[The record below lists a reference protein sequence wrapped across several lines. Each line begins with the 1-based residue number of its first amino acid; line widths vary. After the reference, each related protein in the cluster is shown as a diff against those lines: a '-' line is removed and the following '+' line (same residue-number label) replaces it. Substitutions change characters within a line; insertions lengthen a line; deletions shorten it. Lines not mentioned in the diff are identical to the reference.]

1 MEGADAWP
9 VTGRPRIQGGVR
21 TGMDIATIIG
31 IVAAFAL
38 ILGSMTMGG
47 SLSAFFN
54 IPGLLIVVGGTFAA
68 VFVNQRLTHVLGAFK
83 VMLQAFFDRTTN
95 MEDQIPIIIGL
106 AQKARKEGLV
116 ALEGENIEDEFLARG
131 VRLGVDGLSPEMI
144 KATLMSELAAVKRR
158 HERGQKIFKFMES
171 TAPAMGM
178 IGTLIG
184 LVQMLQ
190 TLSDPSAIGP
200 AMAVA
205 LLTTLYG
212 AILAF
217 VIFGPIAAK
226 LEGRTADEVAAKR
239 LAITGVESILK
250 GDNTMLIQSKL
261 EAFLSPLEREK
272 SSH

>member
-1 MEGADAWP
+1 
-9 VTGRPRIQGGVR
+9 
-21 TGMDIATIIG
+21 MDLATIIG
-31 IVAAFAL
+31 LITAFAL
-38 ILGSMTMGG
+38 IIGSMLLGG
-47 SLSAFFN
+47 SLSAFAN
-54 IPGLLIVVGGTFAA
+54 APGLLIVVGGTFAA
-68 VFVNQRLTHVLGAFK
+68 AFINQRMTHVLGAFK
-83 VMLQAFFDRTTN
+83 VMLQAFFDKTTPLD
-95 MEDQIPIIIGL
+95 EQIPIIIGL

-116 ALEGENIEDEFLARG
+116 ALEGEEISDEFLARG

-144 KATLMSELAAVKRR
+144 RATLTSELAAVKRR
-158 HERGQKIFKFMES
+158 HERGQKLFKFMEA

-217 VIFGPIAAK
+217 VIFGPIASK
-226 LEGRTADEVAAKR
+226 LEGRTNDEVAAKS
-239 LAITGVESILK
+239 LAIAGVESILK

-261 EAFLSPLEREK
+261 EAYLSPIEREK
-272 SSH
+272 NAE

>member
-1 MEGADAWP
+1 
-9 VTGRPRIQGGVR
+9 
-21 TGMDIATIIG
+21 MDLATIIG
-31 IVAAFAL
+31 LIAAFAL
-38 ILGSMTMGG
+38 IIGSMLLGG
-47 SLSAFFN
+47 SLAAFVN
-54 IPGLLIVVGGTFAA
+54 APGLLIVVGGTFAA
-68 VFVNQRLTHVLGAFK
+68 AFINQRMVHVLGAFK
-83 VMLQAFFDRTTN
+83 VMLQAFFDKTAN
-95 MEDQIPIIIGL
+95 MEELIPTIIGL

-116 ALEGENIEDEFLARG
+116 ALEGETIDDEFLARG

-144 KATLMSELAAVKRR
+144 RATLMSELAAVKRR
-158 HERGQKIFKFMES
+158 HERGQKLFKFMEA

-217 VIFGPIAAK
+217 VIFGPIASK
-226 LEGRTADEVAAKR
+226 LESRTADEVAAKS
-239 LAITGVESILK
+239 LAIAGVESILK

-261 EAFLSPLEREK
+261 EAYLSPVEREK
-272 SSH
+272 ASG